1 MEPTQDI
8 AAYALALFITA
19 FIPGPGITALVA
31 RSAAQGPVA
40 GAAMTA
46 GLLLGDFVYLSLAVF
61 GLSII
66 AEHFNLVFS
75 VIRGFSVIYLL
86 VLAWQ
91 FWHAKPSEMT
101 VEPIT
106 RRTLIAAAVSGF
118 GITMSNPK
126 VIAFYLAL
134 MPLVIDLNQITFGI
148 WAGVLLPVTFSVL
161 IFVATVYVAGAQ
173 ALRQWLTTTNA
184 QRWLNRG
191 AAVAMTG
198 AAVSMLIKAN

>member
-1 MEPTQDI
+1 
-8 AAYALALFITA
+8 
-19 FIPGPGITALVA
+19 
-31 RSAAQGPVA
+31 
-40 GAAMTA
+40 
-46 GLLLGDFVYLSLAVF
+46 
-61 GLSII
+61 
-66 AEHFNLVFS
+66 
-75 VIRGFSVIYLL
+75 
-86 VLAWQ
+86 
-91 FWHAKPSEMT
+91 MT
-101 VEPIT
+101 VETIT

-118 GITMSNPK
+118 GITISNPK